1 MDASGQ
7 RRIARTRR
15 RARVRKKISG
25 TDTTPRLTVFRS
37 NRHLYVQVVSD
48 ESGRTLASASSIK
61 DRTGGVTVEKA
72 KELGK
77 QIAQKCTGLGIEDVL
92 FDRSGYKYHGRVKA
106 IADAAREAG
115 LKF

>member
-7 RRIARTRR
+7 RRIARERR
-15 RARVRKKISG
+15 KARVRKKISG
-25 TDTTPRLTVFRS
+25 TDTMPRLAVFRS
-37 NRHLYVQVVSD
+37 NRHIYVQVISD
-48 ESGRTLASASSIK
+48 ESGRTLAAVSSFK
-61 DRTGGVTVEKA
+61 DLGGGVTVEKA

-77 QIAQKCTGLGIEDVL
+77 QIAQKLSGLGIEDVV

-106 IADAAREAG
+106 LGDAAREAG